1 MFGKLDMADLI
12 EALKV
17 MGKGMLGIFIALTVV
32 YLFVLLLT
40 KAFPADKE
48 KAENEE
54 EGKTQK

>member
-1 MFGKLDMADLI
+1 MFGKMDMVDFI

-48 KAENEE
+48 NADTEN
-54 EGKTQK
+54 

>member
-1 MFGKLDMADLI
+1 MFGEINMADLT

-40 KAFPADKE
+40 KVFPADKE
-48 KAENEE
+48 TTGTDTEK
-54 EGKTQK
+54 EGQG